1 MATPGRVPSLAP
13 TGRKKG
19 GGDVTEKGQA
29 QHEANLRAVMAV
41 IGGDFC
47 HGTTYRRWL
56 VGQALAGGHAKGN
69 SWEDGAS
76 IAINAADAVLR
87 QLAEEHLALDEER
100 T

>member
-1 MATPGRVPSLAP
+1 M
-13 TGRKKG
+13 
-19 GGDVTEKGQA
+19 TEKEQA

-56 VGQALAGGHAKGN
+56 VGQALAGFSEDTRTDAAAK
-69 SWEDGAS
+69 

-87 QLAEEHLALDEER
+87 LLAEEHLALDEER